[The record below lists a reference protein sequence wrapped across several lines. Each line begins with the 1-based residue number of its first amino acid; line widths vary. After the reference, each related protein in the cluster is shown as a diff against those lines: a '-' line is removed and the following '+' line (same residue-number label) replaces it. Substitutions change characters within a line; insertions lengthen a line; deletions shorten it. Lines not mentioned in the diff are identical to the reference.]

1 MVISEVG
8 ATGQEHSNNNSGS
21 LLTGPRLLFVVIS
34 SKILKD
40 VLTIWGADRGGHRLS
55 AGAGGPRRGWRGAPG
70 VPRGSASWLRPGRS
84 GGDGGVQPG
93 GQVATPEPCGRLRG
107 VLWQLEGLAIRP
119 SGRCLRPHPG
129 VDVRAPARPW
139 GAAGARV
146 GRGLRVQGTFVTLVA
161 DKAAFCLPGSSHG
174 GDLACKEVRLAAQGR
189 SGSPRGGLL
198 LPGWKRT
205 LRPGLCAC
213 VLSGARARS

>member
-1 MVISEVG
+1 MGRGSGWTQAKRWSKWAEERLERSPWRPSGLCELASPWAVG
-8 ATGQEHSNNNSGS
+8 RGWWRPAGRPSGHARA
-21 LLTGPRLLFVVIS
+21 LRE
-34 SKILKD
+34 
-40 VLTIWGADRGGHRLS
+40 A
-55 AGAGGPRRGWRGAPG
+55 AGGPLAAGGSCEPPEWAVPAAPPRRRRA
-70 VPRGSASWLRPGRS
+70 RS
-84 GGDGGVQPG
+84 RSPV
-93 GQVATPEPCGRLRG
+93 
-107 VLWQLEGLAIRP
+107 
-119 SGRCLRPHPG
+119 GRCR
-129 VDVRAPARPW
+129 RA
-139 GAAGARV
+139 GGARA